1 MSDTAPKIDPEV
13 LDAARRTMR
22 QHGWKGT
29 TADRIATEA
38 GISRVTLHR
47 RGIKREHILTALT
60 EIAVDAYREA
70 MWPPLVGDG
79 TGAERVKQGLNA
91 LCEVAEE
98 HLEVLTALSVAS
110 DEIFHEPAAEG
121 DEVETRTPFTEPIER
136 LLSDGIGDG
145 TIQNIDDP
153 RETATVLFNAVGW
166 TYIHLRTGHNWPPP
180 KARNMTLDLVL
191 NGLLNSRASG
201 N

>member
-13 LDAARRTMR
+13 LDGTRRAMR

-60 EIAVDAYREA
+60 EIAVNAYREA

-79 TGAERVKQGLNA
+79 TGAKRLKQGLSA

-110 DEIFHEPAAEG
+110 DEIFMNPRREAPRSKRERRSPNRSSDCYPTESETAPSEISLIHAKPRLSCSMPSDRPTFTCAPATTG
-121 DEVETRTPFTEPIER
+121 RPR
-136 LLSDGIGDG
+136 R
-145 TIQNIDDP
+145 
-153 RETATVLFNAVGW
+153 RET
-166 TYIHLRTGHNWPPP
+166 
-180 KARNMTLDLVL
+180 
-191 NGLLNSRASG
+191 
-201 N
+201 